1 MRTPGP
7 GVAGEAGGVG
17 ACRGE
22 IAAITR
28 RWIVTSRSFAR
39 RLIAL
44 KVLRHRIDLATA
56 EPIQILDITARVR
69 EWLASTG
76 ITDGLLTLISPHT
89 TARVNVNESE
99 VQLQRDMITYL
110 KRLVPRDG
118 DYLHNLAPVD
128 DRDNAHAHLLGLFM
142 NSSETIPVADGAL
155 LLGGWQSIFFI
166 ELDGPRERR
175 SIDLQILGNGP

>member
-1 MRTPGP
+1 M
-7 GVAGEAGGVG
+7 
-17 ACRGE
+17 
-22 IAAITR
+22 I
-28 RWIVTSRSFAR
+28 
-39 RLIAL
+39 
-44 KVLRHRIDLATA
+44 VLRHRIELATA
-56 EPIQILDITARVR
+56 EPIQILDITGQIRDWV
-69 EWLASTG
+69 ASTG
-76 ITDGLLTLISPHT
+76 VSDGLLTLISPHT
-89 TARVNVNESE
+89 TARVNVNERE
-99 VQLQRDMITYL
+99 AQLQRDMITYL

-175 SIDLQILGNGP
+175 SIDLQILGNGA